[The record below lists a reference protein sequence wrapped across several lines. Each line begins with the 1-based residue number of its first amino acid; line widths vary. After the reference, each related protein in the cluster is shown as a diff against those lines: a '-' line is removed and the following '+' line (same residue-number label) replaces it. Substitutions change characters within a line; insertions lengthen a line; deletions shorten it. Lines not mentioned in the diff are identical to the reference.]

1 MKRNAPLSPNL
12 LAHGEWFTQRLKL
25 ACLNKFV
32 VVGEEHLDHVSQDGR
47 RHCSEERPHSSPDQL
62 PPDFTVSPEG
72 WRIVREGWILPLRGE
87 SNHFCIFV
95 IANQSLFRLS
105 NSSTLNGDE

>member
-1 MKRNAPLSPNL
+1 MKRNTPLSPNL
-12 LAHGEWFTQRLKL
+12 LAHKEWFTQRLKL

-47 RHCSEERPHSSPDQL
+47 RHYSQERPHSSPDQL

-72 WRIVREGWILPLRGE
+72 WRIVRIKDMT
-87 SNHFCIFV
+87 C
-95 IANQSLFRLS
+95 
-105 NSSTLNGDE
+105 NSKLGGGINSYSRRAV